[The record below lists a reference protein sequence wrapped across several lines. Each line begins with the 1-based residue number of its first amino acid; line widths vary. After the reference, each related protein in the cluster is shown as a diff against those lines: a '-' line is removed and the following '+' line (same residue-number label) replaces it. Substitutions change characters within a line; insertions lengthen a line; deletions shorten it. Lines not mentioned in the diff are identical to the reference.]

1 MWAGRDF
8 KVARLEFEHFVL
20 IFKAHS
26 DYAIAGTS
34 SKGRKRTHAF
44 LKCINFIGHQ
54 TLNFILSYICS
65 AGTDVGYLL
74 LVMILLFPSIYF

>member
-54 TLNFILSYICS
+54 TLNVILSYVCS
-65 AGTDVGYLL
+65 AGTEVGYDSTISLY
-74 LVMILLFPSIYF
+74 LF